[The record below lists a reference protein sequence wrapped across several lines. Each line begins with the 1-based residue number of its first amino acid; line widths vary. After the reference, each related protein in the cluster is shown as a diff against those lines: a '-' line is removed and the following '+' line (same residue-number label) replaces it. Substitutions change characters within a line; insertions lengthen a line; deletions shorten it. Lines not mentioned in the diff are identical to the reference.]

1 MVACQGILPVRSH
14 DTFDR
19 AAIAVDPSGPEL
31 MTRVRDRIEQLTI
44 ELHQLDREIQDR
56 LSSVHSRPE
65 TETQSFLENLEPLAN
80 ISAIIADH
88 LDILRAE
95 LEAAR
100 SNI

>member
-1 MVACQGILPVRSH
+1 
-14 DTFDR
+14 
-19 AAIAVDPSGPEL
+19 
-31 MTRVRDRIEQLTI
+31 MTRGADRLEQLTI

-56 LSSVHSRPE
+56 LSSVHSRPKP
-65 TETQSFLENLEPLAN
+65 ETQSFLENLEPLAN

>member
-1 MVACQGILPVRSH
+1 
-14 DTFDR
+14 
-19 AAIAVDPSGPEL
+19 
-31 MTRVRDRIEQLTI
+31 MTRNADRLEQLTL

-56 LSSVHSRPE
+56 LSSVHSRPD
-65 TETQSFLENLEPLAN
+65 TEIQSFLENLEPLAN

-95 LEAAR
+95 LKAAR

>member
-1 MVACQGILPVRSH
+1 
-14 DTFDR
+14 
-19 AAIAVDPSGPEL
+19 
-31 MTRVRDRIEQLTI
+31 MTKVRDRIEQLTI

-65 TETQSFLENLEPLAN
+65 NETQSFLENLEPLAN
-80 ISAIIADH
+80 ISAIIADN

>member
-1 MVACQGILPVRSH
+1 
-14 DTFDR
+14 
-19 AAIAVDPSGPEL
+19 
-31 MTRVRDRIEQLTI
+31 MTRNADRLEQLTSK
-44 ELHQLDREIQDR
+44 LHQLDREIQGR

-65 TETQSFLENLEPLAN
+65 TETQAFLENLELLAN

-95 LEAAR
+95 LKAAR

>member
-1 MVACQGILPVRSH
+1 
-14 DTFDR
+14 
-19 AAIAVDPSGPEL
+19 
-31 MTRVRDRIEQLTI
+31 MTRDADRLEQLTI
-44 ELHQLDREIQDR
+44 ELHQLDRKIQDR
-56 LSSVHSRPE
+56 LSSVRSRPE
-65 TETQSFLENLEPLAN
+65 TETQAFLENLKPLAN

>member
-1 MVACQGILPVRSH
+1 
-14 DTFDR
+14 
-19 AAIAVDPSGPEL
+19 
-31 MTRVRDRIEQLTI
+31 MTRNADRLEQLTI

-56 LSSVHSRPE
+56 LSSVHSRPKN
-65 TETQSFLENLEPLAN
+65 ETQAFLENLEPLAN
-80 ISAIIADH
+80 ISAIMADH

>member
-1 MVACQGILPVRSH
+1 
-14 DTFDR
+14 
-19 AAIAVDPSGPEL
+19 
-31 MTRVRDRIEQLTI
+31 MTRNADRLDQLTI

-65 TETQSFLENLEPLAN
+65 NETQSFLENLEPLAN

>member
-1 MVACQGILPVRSH
+1 
-14 DTFDR
+14 
-19 AAIAVDPSGPEL
+19 
-31 MTRVRDRIEQLTI
+31 MTRNADRLEQLTL

-56 LSSVHSRPE
+56 LSSVRSRPE

-80 ISAIIADH
+80 ISANIADH

-95 LEAAR
+95 LKAAR

>member
-1 MVACQGILPVRSH
+1 MTGGA
-14 DTFDR
+14 DR
-19 AAIAVDPSGPEL
+19 L
-31 MTRVRDRIEQLTI
+31 KQLTL

-56 LSSVHSRPE
+56 LSSVRSRPE
-65 TETQSFLENLEPLAN
+65 TETQAFLENLEPLAN

-95 LEAAR
+95 IKAAR